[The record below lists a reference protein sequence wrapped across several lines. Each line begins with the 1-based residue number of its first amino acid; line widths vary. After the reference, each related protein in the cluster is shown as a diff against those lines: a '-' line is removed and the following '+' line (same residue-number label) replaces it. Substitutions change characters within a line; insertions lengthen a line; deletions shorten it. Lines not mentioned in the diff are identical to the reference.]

1 MWFTKSQEA
10 VLKELNVNSKTGLS
24 TEEAK
29 KRLEKYGLNKLKGKP
44 KKSLLQLFLAQLKDV
59 LIYVLIGAAVINI
72 IAHGT
77 EGIPDALII
86 LTVVLINA
94 LVGVIQ
100 ESKAEKALE
109 ALQQMTAPKSLVRRN
124 GEVIEINSEELVPGD
139 ILIIDAGRYIP
150 ADVRLIESAN
160 LQIQESSLTGESVP
174 SEKNADFITSDEKI
188 SVGDKENMAFMS
200 TIAIYGRGE
209 GVVVA
214 TAMDTEIGKIAK
226 ILDEDEN
233 MLTPLQIK
241 LEELGKTLGYGALAI
256 CGIIFVVGM
265 LQGRQVVEMFMT
277 SISLAVAAIP
287 EGLVAIVAIVLSLGV
302 KSMSR
307 KNAIVRKLP
316 AVETLGAVNIICS
329 DKTGTLT
336 QNKMTVVKTYTL
348 NNLKDISD
356 ERNQKANVDE
366 TELIKSFVLCSD
378 ASIDGGQDIG
388 DPTEVA
394 LVVLGDKFNLEK
406 NTLNAEYKRVGENPF
421 DSDRKLMSTL
431 NEEGNKFRVHT
442 KGAIDNI
449 LMRSN
454 RILVNGEILPIT
466 DEAKAKILKV
476 AENMSDDALRVLGVA
491 FKDVDTEIDPE
502 EMEKDLVVVGIVGMI
517 DPPRIEV
524 KASIEEAK
532 RAGITPIMITGDHKN
547 TAVAIAKELGIA
559 TDISQSLTGSEI
571 DSIPD
576 EKFAKEINNY
586 RVFARVSPEHKVKIV
601 RAFKKQGNIV
611 SMTGDGVNDAPSLK
625 SADIGVAMGITGTDV
640 SKGASDMILTDDNF
654 TTIVHAIEEGRNIY
668 NNIKKTIMFLLSCNL
683 GEVLCVFFAT
693 VFGWAMPLVPTQLLW
708 VNLITDT
715 LPAISLGMDP
725 GDKDVMNRKPRDP
738 KESFFAEG
746 AGMRAIVG
754 GVLIG
759 ILTLVAFYLGI
770 IHFGDVPIKEAK
782 DGTEIVTYGRT
793 MAFIVLT
800 FSQLFYSL
808 SMRNSKKTIFEVG
821 FFGNM
826 FLIISIIISII
837 LQVLLI
843 SIPPIAEMFKVT
855 ALDPSHWGMVIGLS
869 LIPFAINEIIKVV
882 TRGKGE

>member
-348 NNLKDISD
+348 DNLKDISD

-366 TELIKSFVLCSD
+366 TELIRSFVLCSD

-491 FKDVDTEIDPE
+491 FKDVDTEIAPE

-524 KASIEEAK
+524 KDSIEEAK

-770 IHFGDVPIKEAK
+770 IHSGDVPIKEAK

>member
-29 KRLEKYGLNKLKGKP
+29 NRLEKYGLNKLKGKP

-366 TELIKSFVLCSD
+366 TELIRSFVLCSD

-466 DEAKAKILKV
+466 DEDKSKILKV

-491 FKDVDTEIDPE
+491 FKDVDTEIAPE

-524 KASIEEAK
+524 KGSIEEAK

-843 SIPPIAEMFKVT
+843 SISPIAEMFKVT

-882 TRGKGE
+882 TRGKSE

>member
-72 IAHGT
+72 IAHRT

-348 NNLKDISD
+348 DNLKDISD

-366 TELIKSFVLCSD
+366 TELIRSFVLCSD

-406 NTLNAEYKRVGENPF
+406 NTLNAEYKRIGENPF

-491 FKDVDTEIDPE
+491 FKDVNTEIAPE

-524 KASIEEAK
+524 KGSIEEAK

-770 IHFGDVPIKEAK
+770 IHSGDVPIKEAK

-843 SIPPIAEMFKVT
+843 SIPPIAKMFKVT

-882 TRGKGE
+882 TRGKSE

>member
-86 LTVVLINA
+86 LAVVLINA

-348 NNLKDISD
+348 DNLKDISD

-366 TELIKSFVLCSD
+366 TELIRSFVLCSD

-524 KASIEEAK
+524 KDSIEEAK

-559 TDISQSLTGSEI
+559 KDISQSLTGSEI

-770 IHFGDVPIKEAK
+770 IHSGDVPIKEAK

-843 SIPPIAEMFKVT
+843 SIPPIAKMFKVT

>member
-29 KRLEKYGLNKLKGKP
+29 NRLEKYGLNKLKGKP

-265 LQGRQVVEMFMT
+265 LQGRQIVEMFMT

-336 QNKMTVVKTYTL
+336 QNKMTVVKTYIL

-366 TELIKSFVLCSD
+366 TELIRSFVLCSD

-466 DEAKAKILKV
+466 DEDKSKILKV

-491 FKDVDTEIDPE
+491 FKDVNTEIAPE

-524 KASIEEAK
+524 KGSIEEAK

-770 IHFGDVPIKEAK
+770 IHSGDVPIKEAK

-826 FLIISIIISII
+826 FLIVSIIISII

-843 SIPPIAEMFKVT
+843 SIPPIAKMFKVT

>member
-29 KRLEKYGLNKLKGKP
+29 NRLEKYGLNKLKGKP

-366 TELIKSFVLCSD
+366 TELIRSFVLCSD

-466 DEAKAKILKV
+466 DEDKSKILKV

-491 FKDVDTEIDPE
+491 FKNVDTEIVPE

-524 KASIEEAK
+524 KGSIEEAK

-770 IHFGDVPIKEAK
+770 IHSGDVPIKEAK

-882 TRGKGE
+882 TRGKSE

>member
-1 MWFTKSQEA
+1 M
-10 VLKELNVNSKTGLS
+10 
-24 TEEAK
+24 
-29 KRLEKYGLNKLKGKP
+29 
-44 KKSLLQLFLAQLKDV
+44 
-59 LIYVLIGAAVINI
+59 IGAAVINI

-348 NNLKDISD
+348 DNLKDISD

-366 TELIKSFVLCSD
+366 TELIRSFVLCSD

-882 TRGKGE
+882 TRGKSE

>member
-366 TELIKSFVLCSD
+366 TELIRSFVLCSD

-491 FKDVDTEIDPE
+491 FKDVDTEIAPE

-524 KASIEEAK
+524 KDSIEEAK

-759 ILTLVAFYLGI
+759 LLTLVAFYLGI
-770 IHFGDVPIKEAK
+770 IHSGDVPIKEAK